1 MEEIGGMI
9 VHAEAPQAA
18 LDKGLA
24 AHAENLAN
32 ITRLIQY
39 GAGVLKKLQAEAEQ
53 LGPRAEQAGA
63 GAVREEV
70 RESLAGAGAVVGD
83 AARSALRPML
93 ADAVALI
100 GEARR
105 AGMSL
110 DEKVERFSNRMLAI
124 MAASGIGAVML
135 VAFGVWVAL
144 AWQRSEIA
152 SLEQEKADL
161 RGEVAAMASV
171 AQIGARDANEPNHPT
186 RQRAAI
192 EMQIKDYFVP
202 LSGEL
207 RMGSGV
213 ASRVDVAEIV
223 RKKWADIGCSG
234 TDEITVICYIQVQA
248 PELAASSDTDG
259 AGDLGFASYG
269 LNEV

>member
-1 MEEIGGMI
+1 MGNESDGGARMEEIGGMI
-9 VHAEAPQAA
+9 VHAEAAQAA

-24 AHAENLAN
+24 AHAENVAN

-83 AARSALRPML
+83 AAREALRPVM
-93 ADAVALI
+93 ADVVAVI
-100 GEARR
+100 GEAHR

-110 DEKVERFSNRMLAI
+110 DEKAERFSNRMLAI
-124 MAASGIGAVML
+124 MAVSAIGAVML

-161 RGEVAAMASV
+161 RGEIAAMTEVSQRMQAQGLKIEFQRLQRSQRSHAPLRRRSAGHAALGNRASAV
-171 AQIGARDANEPNHPT
+171 LCVERL
-186 RQRAAI
+186 
-192 EMQIKDYFVP
+192 
-202 LSGEL
+202 LSG
-207 RMGSGV
+207 
-213 ASRVDVAEIV
+213 APSR
-223 RKKWADIGCSG
+223 CS
-234 TDEITVICYIQVQA
+234 C
-248 PELAASSDTDG
+248 AAM
-259 AGDLGFASYG
+259 
-269 LNEV
+269 